1 MMKNWIIRNLVIAF
15 GVVVVLVIGAV
26 VFLNVVTQHNREL
39 AVPDFRGLT
48 VAEACALADSVGVR
62 VEVIDSVYST
72 RNRGCV
78 KHHTP
83 HAGTMVKDGRRIL
96 LTVNA
101 VNARKVAMSN
111 LVGYSLRQA
120 VPEIEKK
127 GFVLGRLIYKRDIA
141 TNNVL
146 EQHYKGQPVE
156 AGTMLNAESVID
168 LVVGMNEDDNVTKI
182 PDVTGF
188 DEKNAVKIIHDCF
201 LNVRAVRY
209 DKSVKTYEDSLDAVV
224 YRQSPEPSE
233 LTVGMGTDV
242 TIYLKNIDEQQ

>member
-1 MMKNWIIRNLVIAF
+1 MKNWIVRNLVISF
-15 GVVVVLVIGAV
+15 GVVVTLVVGAV
-26 VFLNVVTQHNREL
+26 IFLNIVTQHNQEL

-48 VAEACALADSVGVR
+48 VEEAYALADSVGVR

-127 GFVLGRLIYKRDIA
+127 GFVLGRLIYKKDIA

-146 EQHYKGQPVE
+146 EQHYKGRPVE
-156 AGTMLNAESVID
+156 AGTLLDAESVID
-168 LVVGMNEDDNVTKI
+168 LVVGLNQDDNVTMI

-188 DEKNAVKIIHDCF
+188 DQKDAVKIIHDSF
-201 LNVRAVRY
+201 LNVRAVKY
-209 DKSVKTYEDSLDAVV
+209 DKSIKTYEDSLMAVV
-224 YRQSPEPSE
+224 YRQNPEPSE
-233 LTVGMGTDV
+233 RTVGMGTDV
-242 TIYLKNIDEQQ
+242 TIYLKKTDE